1 VLPIGLVMPGS
12 RWPHHCLRIQKG
24 FNDLG
29 DSHCVY
35 TYMLRPETTSFVNL
49 VHNIPSAFSTSRQE
63 GKVLETAIVA
73 NTITA
78 HTFCCRKEQF

>member
-1 VLPIGLVMPGS
+1 
-12 RWPHHCLRIQKG
+12 
-24 FNDLG
+24 
-29 DSHCVY
+29 
-35 TYMLRPETTSFVNL
+35 MLRPETTSFVNL

-78 HTFCCRKEQF
+78 HTFCCRKSSSDDFVTLGVYLTRNARGLHLKPLPKW